1 MNITLFQITLYII
14 FIISI
19 IIIGYYSLNT
29 LNNTESFDIGP
40 VSTQPQ
46 NTEPLLT
53 LTDLQ
58 LENELNN
65 IDIKDI
71 SVKNKLIDYLKTL
84 YNIIDKYKTIDAPIT
99 VNNNGTMCENWNM
112 YDNGKY
118 KADGN
123 SCIKLDGKGN
133 RKCLNNNILVSC
145 NNYFKDGKI
154 NNLNS
159 INIKEIFDS
168 AKYNMLIDTAK
179 ITEELYMK
187 KNDIDIVLNDLIA
200 KRNLE
205 NQQLYFIDYNNNNL
219 DDKKKIFNKYN
230 EDFEKSENEVNINKI
245 QFQQFLETNQSM
257 TENKNKYYNYMI
269 WIIILIFIVGIL
281 NFLFTEI
288 L

>member
-53 LTDLQ
+53 LTALQ

-65 IDIKDI
+65 IDIKDVA
-71 SVKNKLIDYLKTL
+71 VKNKLIDYLKTF
-84 YNIIDKYKTIDAPIT
+84 YNILDKYKTIDAPIT

-123 SCIKLDGKGN
+123 SCIKLNGTGN

-145 NNYFKDGKI
+145 NYYFKDGKI
-154 NNLNS
+154 NNLNA

-205 NQQLYFIDYNNNNL
+205 NQQLYFIDYNNDNL